1 MKLKHDTLQVNR
13 QVVSDSAVTI
23 CAPIGTSRVAVAT
36 LLVNAVQNT
45 DMHVTRNTIT
55 GGGSAWNV
63 CRNDAI
69 SSDNL
74 ECYNTALTK
83 TTN

>member
-1 MKLKHDTLQVNR
+1 MKLKHDKLQVNR

-23 CAPIGTSRVAVAT
+23 CAPIGISRVAVAT

-55 GGGSAWNV
+55 GGGSA
-63 CRNDAI
+63 
-69 SSDNL
+69 
-74 ECYNTALTK
+74 
-83 TTN
+83 